1 MPRKLTVIFLK
12 GVQMKFV
19 YLLAALPVALT
30 RMALA
35 QCPTIPN
42 PAADSPTVFPGTTA
56 AAFAAIDAA
65 HVAEGVCARC
75 SPGGSMIETYLPDPV
90 TYAALNP
97 DQKVLLLINAERI
110 IRGIPPI
117 LGPGGTTTGAND
129 PFMGNITANHSLL
142 VAQNA
147 GWWNLPIAIIHNNAI
162 DGTASGRETTPLGP
176 PGLVSFGA
184 GEIIAVDHSIEGAV
198 FEWMYA
204 DSDSN
209 WGHRDNILNCTYN
222 LMGAGVATS
231 LANVT
236 QWGTGA
242 IVVTVDFIA
251 TQPGNT
257 YTAPVLPAPAPCP
270 PVPAPAQWTCPTV
283 AAPKVFSELGG
294 LVTLSADGTT
304 INIAANISVD
314 PLDGAP
320 NQVRSFLVFQPANW
334 GSPSGGEATLGVSPQ
349 GTGAF
354 SCPLIPV
361 LHTALDPTDPAT
373 ADPTAVTSRCVAT
386 IPFAGNPVVISISDT
401 YNNLVYMTTNLTPP
415 M

>member
-1 MPRKLTVIFLK
+1 
-12 GVQMKFV
+12 
-19 YLLAALPVALT
+19 
-30 RMALA
+30 
-35 QCPTIPN
+35 
-42 PAADSPTVFPGTTA
+42 
-56 AAFAAIDAA
+56 
-65 HVAEGVCARC
+65 
-75 SPGGSMIETYLPDPV
+75 MIETYLPDPAI
-90 TYAALNP
+90 YAALNP

-117 LGPGGTTTGAND
+117 LGPGGTTTGVND
-129 PFMGNITANHSLL
+129 PYIGNITANHSLL

-147 GWWNLPIAIIHNNAI
+147 ATWWNIGIVHNNAV
-162 DGTASGRETTPLGP
+162 DGTASSRETPPLGP

-209 WGHRDNILNCTYN
+209 WGHRDNILNCSYT

-231 LANVT
+231 LANVS
-236 QWGTGA
+236 QWGAGA
-242 IVVTVDFIA
+242 FVVTVDFIA
-251 TQPGNT
+251 PQAGNK
-257 YTAPVLPAPAPCP
+257 YTAPILPAPAPCP
-270 PVPAPAQWTCPTV
+270 PVPTPAQWTCPTV

-314 PLDGAP
+314 PLYGAA
-320 NQVRSFLVFQPANW
+320 NQVQTLLVFQPANW
-334 GSPSGGEATLGVSPQ
+334 GMPSGGVPSLGAAPQ

-386 IPFAGNPVVISISDT
+386 IPFAGNPVVISTSDT
-401 YNNLVYMTTNLTPP
+401 YNNLVYVTTNLTPP